1 MNTPALESL
10 KTNLLSIEEMT
21 ALQSL
26 INTLEKSSSKSA
38 IDIYNT
44 AVYQLIR
51 NGGLSEGAL
60 TELRTIKKW
69 LDNGA
74 PKYTREYIMAQLGIT
89 IPDRAAPVETPV
101 DRFITKRKIT
111 QKPKIKVRD
120 ILNSD
125 EDSGGWKKVS

>member
-1 MNTPALESL
+1 
-10 KTNLLSIEEMT
+10 
-21 ALQSL
+21 
-26 INTLEKSSSKSA
+26 
-38 IDIYNT
+38 
-44 AVYQLIR
+44 
-51 NGGLSEGAL
+51 
-60 TELRTIKKW
+60 
-69 LDNGA
+69 
-74 PKYTREYIMAQLGIT
+74 MAQLGIT